1 MQTGMTDLCVR
12 ALFAMVA
19 DKLPKYRHQYYILT
33 TLSTYVVE
41 GGLCV
46 EAQYDG
52 RVLSEMCRR
61 IVRHRKN

>member
-1 MQTGMTDLCVR
+1 MTDLCVR
-12 ALFAMVA
+12 ALFAMVT

-46 EAQYDG
+46 EAQY
-52 RVLSEMCRR
+52 E
-61 IVRHRKN
+61 IRKSIIGNVSVYSTT

>member
-1 MQTGMTDLCVR
+1 MTDLCVR
-12 ALFAMVA
+12 ALCAMVA

-46 EAQYDG
+46 EAQYD
-52 RVLSEMCRR
+52 
-61 IVRHRKN
+61 IRKSIIGNVSVYSTT